1 MNKADFYTANQ
12 EIACRELKG
21 EYLIFSGL
29 TRQTLVVE
37 VIAFKLVN
45 LLKTQSRKFDE
56 ILNLMATDDNELNAE
71 DLASFVA
78 ESLAQLVDFG
88 VLDRSQTR

>member
-1 MNKADFYTANQ
+1 MNNADFYLANQ

-37 VIAFKLVN
+37 AIAFRMVN
-45 LLKTQSRKFDE
+45 LLKMQPRKFDE
-56 ILNLMATDDNELNAE
+56 ILTLLATDDKKFNDE
-71 DLASFVA
+71 DLAPFVSA
-78 ESLAQLVDFG
+78 SLDQLVDFG
-88 VLDRSQTR
+88 VLDCSQTN

>member
-1 MNKADFYTANQ
+1 VNTADLYFVNQ

-45 LLKTQSRKFDE
+45 LLKMQSRNFDE
-56 ILNLMATDDNELNAE
+56 ILTRLATDDNPFNDEE
-71 DLASFVA
+71 LASFVST
-78 ESLAQLVDFG
+78 SLDQLVDFG
-88 VLDRSQTR
+88 VLDCSQTK

>member
-1 MNKADFYTANQ
+1 MNNAGFYFANQ

-37 VIAFKLVN
+37 PMAFKLVE
-45 LLKTQSRKFDE
+45 LLKMQPRKFDE
-56 ILNLMATDDNELNAE
+56 ILTQLATDVNALNNV
-71 DLASFVA
+71 DLVSFISAS
-78 ESLAQLVDFG
+78 LDQLVDFG
-88 VLDRSQTR
+88 VLDCSQTK